1 MTRDQEAPPSPLRE
15 LREGRGT
22 AAGQLPESRWSG
34 GLAHWRTDD
43 RAYLSVA
50 FTFRLPDARQIAT
63 YYGSLGLKVFA
74 GGPALAHVKTQKF
87 MEDVAWVPR
96 GAGNPGRLDGAL
108 QRHNP
113 AATIASRG
121 CSEKCSFCIV
131 PFMEGAFKELPD
143 FKVLPVLCDN
153 NLSGLPGDY
162 QDFIVRRY
170 REENVPLLD
179 ANSGFE
185 PRTFSAEVFER
196 WRVINRGVWRL
207 AYDDL
212 VERDFIREAMAIL
225 KRAGIAARKIQIY
238 TLLGNEPYDACMQR
252 VREVI
257 EWGGEPFCQPLM
269 KLNALTRDPHVK
281 HDWTAQKLRAVA
293 RWANNHMWRSD
304 APRFEDYDP
313 RVRRAPRAKYDPRQG
328 LMI

>member
-1 MTRDQEAPPSPLRE
+1 MTVW
-15 LREGRGT
+15 RG
-22 AAGQLPESRWSG
+22 PESQWSG
-34 GLAHWRTDD
+34 GLAHWRVGD

-50 FTFRLPDARQIAT
+50 FTYKLPHARKMAI
-63 YYGSLGLKVFA
+63 YYAALGCKVFA

-108 QRHNP
+108 QKHNP

-121 CSEKCSFCIV
+121 CSEKCNFCIV
-131 PFMEGAFKELPD
+131 PFMEGGFKELPN
-143 FKVLPVLCDN
+143 FPVLPVLCDN
-153 NLSGLPGDY
+153 NLSGLPGEY

-170 REENVPLLD
+170 QDEGVPLLD

-185 PRTFSAEVFER
+185 PRTFSAVVFER
-196 WRVINRGVWRL
+196 WRAINRGVWRL

-225 KRAGIAARKIQIY
+225 RGAGIPPRKIQIY

-257 EWGGEPFCQPLM
+257 QWGGEPFCQPLM

-281 HDWTAQKLRAVA
+281 HDWTATKMRAVA

-313 RVRRAPRAKYDPRQG
+313 RVRRAPRAKYDARQG
-328 LMI
+328 LMV

>member
-1 MTRDQEAPPSPLRE
+1 MGAYD
-15 LREGRGT
+15 RG
-22 AAGQLPESRWSG
+22 EWSG
-34 GLAHWRTDD
+34 GLASWVEGE

-50 FTFRLPDARQIAT
+50 FTFRLPQARKLAI
-63 YYGSLGLKVFA
+63 YYAALGLKVFA
-74 GGPALAHVKTQKF
+74 GGPALAHVKTQKYL
-87 MEDVAWVPR
+87 EDVAWVPR
-96 GAGNPGRLDGAL
+96 GAGNPGRLSGAL

-113 AATIASRG
+113 MATIASRG

-131 PFMEGAFKELPD
+131 PFMEGGFQEMPD
-143 FKVLPVLCDN
+143 FPVLPVLCDN
-153 NLSGLPGDY
+153 NLSGLPGEY
-162 QDFIVRRY
+162 QDYIVRRY
-170 REENVPLLD
+170 KEEGVPLLD

-185 PRTFSAEVFER
+185 PRTFSASVFER
-196 WRVINRGVWRL
+196 WRTINQGVWRL

-212 VERDFIREAMAIL
+212 VEREFIREAMAIL
-225 KRAGIAARKIQIY
+225 RHAGVPPRKIQIY

-257 EWGGEPFCQPLM
+257 EWGGEPYCQPLM

-281 HDWTAQKLRAVA
+281 YDWTTKKLRAVA

-313 RVRRAPRAKYDPRQG
+313 RVRRAPKARYDARQG

>member
-1 MTRDQEAPPSPLRE
+1 MATWK
-15 LREGRGT
+15 G
-22 AAGQLPESRWSG
+22 PESKWSG

-43 RAYLSVA
+43 RAFLSVA
-50 FTFRLPDARQIAT
+50 FTFRLPEARKLAI
-63 YYGSLGLKVFA
+63 YYASLGLKVFA

-131 PFMEGAFKELPD
+131 PFMEGGFKELPD
-143 FKVLPVLCDN
+143 FQVLPVLCDN
-153 NLSGLPGDY
+153 NLSGLPADY
-162 QDFIVRRY
+162 QDHIVRRY
-170 REENVPLLD
+170 REEGVPLLD

-185 PRTFSAEVFER
+185 PRTFSAAVFER
-196 WRVINRGVWRL
+196 WQQINRGVWRL

-225 KRAGIAARKIQIY
+225 RRNGIPARKIQIY
-238 TLLGNEPYDACMQR
+238 TLLGNEPYEACMQR
-252 VREVI
+252 VQEVI
-257 EWGGEPFCQPLM
+257 EWGGEPYCQPLM

-281 HDWTAQKLRAVA
+281 HDWTAKKLRAVA

-313 RVRRAPRAKYDPRQG
+313 RVRRAPRARYDPRQG